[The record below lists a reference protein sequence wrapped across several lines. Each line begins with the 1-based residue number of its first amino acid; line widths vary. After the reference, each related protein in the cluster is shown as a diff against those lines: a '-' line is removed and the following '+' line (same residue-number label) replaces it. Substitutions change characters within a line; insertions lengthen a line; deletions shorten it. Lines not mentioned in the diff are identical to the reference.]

1 MLLEIAIVFT
11 ALLFVWI
18 IITFRRWK
26 RILLADLNRKS
37 KIADTSAGEI
47 EYALRGNGP
56 VLLMLHGGPGGYDQG
71 LLEQDLWINE
81 GFSYL
86 SISRPGYLRTPLSTG
101 ETFEQQADA
110 IAALLDTLGI
120 AEISIL
126 GASAGGP
133 PAIHF
138 ALRYPDRVKALVLVS
153 AVSQEYIVEE
163 GQTDSLLGRIFVSG
177 TMADFGVWIFDIL
190 TRRWPAFSLKTM
202 FKEIVDLPSEEINTY
217 VEQVMSNPEQVS
229 WIKRFLQTTCP
240 MSPRMVGLDN
250 DLKQLE
256 RVSFTNLMDIKSP
269 TLVIHGTADKDV
281 SFANAE
287 FSASSIPN
295 ARLVKFEG
303 IGHIAWLGEHVSQMN
318 EELVDFVRKS
328 M

>member
-1 MLLEIAIVFT
+1 MFTNRYIFIYASVMVIIVAAILSSAASFLKPFQEQNVRT
-11 ALLFVWI
+11 EKI
-18 IITFRRWK
+18 INILKSASITTEK
-26 RILLADLNRKS
+26 VD
-37 KIADTSAGEI
+37 
-47 EYALRGNGP
+47 
-56 VLLMLHGGPGGYDQG
+56 
-71 LLEQDLWINE
+71 
-81 GFSYL
+81 
-86 SISRPGYLRTPLSTG
+86 
-101 ETFEQQADA
+101 ADA
-110 IAALLDTLGI
+110 T
-120 AEISIL
+120 
-126 GASAGGP
+126 
-133 PAIHF
+133 
-138 ALRYPDRVKALVLVS
+138 YQK
-153 AVSQEYIVEE
+153 YIVEE

-229 WIKRFLQTTCP
+229 WVKRFLQTTCP

-256 RVSFTNLMDIKSP
+256 KVSFTNLKDIRSP

-295 ARLVKFEG
+295 AKLKRLEG
-303 IGHIAWLGEHVSQMN
+303 IGHIAWLGEHVAQMN
-318 EELVDFVRKS
+318 EELVGFVRDS

>member
-1 MLLEIAIVFT
+1 
-11 ALLFVWI
+11 
-18 IITFRRWK
+18 
-26 RILLADLNRKS
+26 
-37 KIADTSAGEI
+37 
-47 EYALRGNGP
+47 
-56 VLLMLHGGPGGYDQG
+56 YDQG

-120 AEISIL
+120 SEVAIL

-153 AVSQEYIVEE
+153 AVSQKYIVEE

-229 WIKRFLQTTCP
+229 WVKRFLQTTCP

-256 RVSFTNLMDIKSP
+256 KVSFTNLKDIRS
-269 TLVIHGTADKDV
+269 ADKDV

-295 ARLVKFEG
+295 AKLKRLEG
-303 IGHIAWLGEHVSQMN
+303 IGHIAWLGEHVAQMN
-318 EELVDFVRKS
+318 EELVGFVRDS

>member
-1 MLLEIAIVFT
+1 MLLELAILFT
-11 ALLFVWI
+11 VLLFVWI

-26 RILLADLNRKS
+26 RILLSNLYKNS
-37 KIADTSAGEI
+37 KIATTSAGEI
-47 EYALRGNGP
+47 EYALKGSGP

-120 AEISIL
+120 SEVAIL

-138 ALRYPDRVKALVLVS
+138 TLRHPDRVKVLVLVS

-163 GQTDSLLGRIFVSG
+163 GQTDSLLGRIFVSEM
-177 TMADFGVWIFDIL
+177 MADFGVWIFDIL

-217 VEQVMSNPEQVS
+217 VEQVMSDPEQVS
-229 WIKRFLQTTCP
+229 WVKKFLQTTCP
-240 MSPRMVGLDN
+240 MSPRMAGLDN

-256 RVSFTNLMDIKSP
+256 RVSFTNLKDIRSP

-295 ARLVKFEG
+295 AKLNRLEG
-303 IGHIAWLGEHVSQMN
+303 IGHIAWLGKHVSQMN
-318 EELVDFVRKS
+318 AELVDFVRKS